1 MYKAIVGFSG
11 KISMSAGEVREITD
25 TAVIKDLLKA
35 KYIEPVEAPEEKT
48 KQKAAAKTA
57 KAVKS

>member
-1 MYKAIVGFSG
+1 MYKAIVSFSG
-11 KISMSAGEVREITD
+11 KISMSAGEVRAITD

-35 KYIEPVEAPEEKT
+35 KYIEAVEAPEEKT